1 MLEWLECKHPQMHHI
16 FLSDNE
22 DILSSVVFFPLENLV
37 TSERSGVVTRA
48 VEPRT
53 TTAHGRITEF
63 SASSV

>member
-48 VEPRT
+48 AEPRT
-53 TTAHGRITEF
+53 ITHGDRIDRF
-63 SASSV
+63 AASSL